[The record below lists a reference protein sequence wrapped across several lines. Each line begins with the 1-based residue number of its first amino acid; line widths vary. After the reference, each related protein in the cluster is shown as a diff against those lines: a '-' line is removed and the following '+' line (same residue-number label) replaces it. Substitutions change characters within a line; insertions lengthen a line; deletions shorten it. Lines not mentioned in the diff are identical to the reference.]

1 MERPK
6 EWLQLLLK
14 TKTICD
20 AIQNNCFWT
29 SPPSCALLSE
39 VAASSESPPGTK
51 HVVFSSSCGFSMP
64 AEAET
69 PFPDLKRCKLLASTS
84 SSSRATS
91 PGIRARN
98 RTRICCRIRSS
109 VARRNHPVYSWSKV
123 TGPTFLACFRSLIR
137 TFWIFE
143 IESFSKHQHNKL

>member
-1 MERPK
+1 
-6 EWLQLLLK
+6 
-14 TKTICD
+14 
-20 AIQNNCFWT
+20 
-29 SPPSCALLSE
+29 
-39 VAASSESPPGTK
+39 
-51 HVVFSSSCGFSMP
+51 MP

-109 VARRNHPVYSWSKV
+109 VARWSKV
-123 TGPTFLACFRSLIR
+123 TGPTFLACFRSLIG